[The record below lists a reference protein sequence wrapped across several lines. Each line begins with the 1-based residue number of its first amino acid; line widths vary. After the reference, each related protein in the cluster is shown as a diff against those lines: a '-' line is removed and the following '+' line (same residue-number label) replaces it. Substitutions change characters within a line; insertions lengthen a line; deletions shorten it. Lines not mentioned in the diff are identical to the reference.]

1 LHPPTGWDLC
11 MMFGEAPGSSKVG
24 SILYFAIDKHLL
36 GTTEG
41 ATLRPCD
48 ENLATQLEEGYLKLK
63 AWRFPRAPGSSHQRS
78 GSQSRPR
85 PASMKVAEDASRG
98 SKPRSGSPVVT
109 PKGSTENLKTASKSQ
124 SSSDQ
129 DPDSLPPEAI
139 QRTFRLFGAHMNS
152 VVTYQDEDNA
162 WIVTDDFLSR
172 IGSTVYERFAGGAHY
187 VGTKVVRGYNEQAKK
202 PIIKDDKNPLNAS
215 PKIPDSGASEEEKV
229 EPEEI
234 ATPAETRRKTLER
247 QMSALVESTNPAD
260 REKEEEEVRRR
271 QEKEMEDDYKDQ
283 DDEEQGR
290 EIEHLVLVTH
300 GIGQRL
306 GLRLESVN
314 FVHDVNTLRKTL
326 KGVYSGSGDLQA
338 LNGDLEKD
346 TKNSRVQV
354 LPICWRHL
362 LDFPRQ
368 SLKHNRKEHDLGPSL
383 LDG

>member
-1 LHPPTGWDLC
+1 
-11 MMFGEAPGSSKVG
+11 M
-24 SILYFAIDKHLL
+24 IIHLSRII
-36 GTTEG
+36 EG

-48 ENLATQLEEGYLKLK
+48 ENLATQLEEGFLKLK
-63 AWRFPRAPGSSHQRS
+63 AWKFPKANAAPAPSHQRS
-78 GSQSRPR
+78 GSQPRSR
-85 PASMKVAEDASRG
+85 PASMRLAEDPIRG
-98 SKPRSGSPVVT
+98 AKSGSGVLT
-109 PKGSTENLKTASKSQ
+109 PKGSTESLKNASKSQ
-124 SSSDQ
+124 SPKDQ
-129 DPDSLPPEAI
+129 DLDTLPPEAI

-152 VVTYQDEDNA
+152 VVTYQDENNA

-187 VGTKVVRGYNEQAKK
+187 VGTKVVRGYSEQAKK
-202 PIIKDDKNPLNAS
+202 PTVKDDKNPLNAS
-215 PKIPDSGASEEEKV
+215 PKAAESGTPDKESEDHEM
-229 EPEEI
+229 I
-234 ATPAETRRKTLER
+234 DTPAEARRKTLER
-247 QMSALVESTNPAD
+247 QISTLVESANPAD

-368 SLKHNRKEHDLGPSL
+368 SLKHNRKEHDLGMSL
-383 LDG
+383 LPCGGTANNSRRYRIRG